1 MKPTKRTVRA
11 PLPPFTGDLKETIL
25 AAVAAVGSD
34 GKGKDGLQGYLANMA
49 RDNPK
54 LAKRARIFAEHFARV
69 GYGQPISSDEE
80 GNDAQEI
87 RGNEND

>member
-1 MKPTKRTVRA
+1 MKPKKRTLSP
-11 PLPPFTGDLKETIL
+11 PLRPFTGDLKETIL

-49 RDNPK
+49 RNHPK
-54 LAKRARIFAEHFARV
+54 LSSRARRYAEHFARV

-80 GNDAQEI
+80 GNDAQGI
-87 RGNEND
+87 KGNEK